1 MIVKILKTNT
11 DVDNSIEFDNIFV
24 NKSCD
29 SLRLKRFNIIMK
41 KEFISKFESS
51 MFELWGQNL
60 KKTFFRS
67 NCY

>member
-1 MIVKILKTNT
+1 MIVRILKTNT
-11 DVDNSIEFDNIFV
+11 DVNNSIEFDNIFV

-41 KEFISKFESS
+41 KGFISKFESS
-51 MFELWGQNL
+51 MFELRGQNL